1 MKNNDNLQPQIIL
14 DQDDNLRK
22 SYPRRPKT
30 QVGGFM
36 TQRSNSIAKSMSKER
51 VDSLVNKRSQSK
63 LSESNSFKT
72 SNPSQNK
79 RILRASFNT
88 IDK

>member
-30 QVGGFM
+30 
-36 TQRSNSIAKSMSKER
+36 
-51 VDSLVNKRSQSK
+51 
-63 LSESNSFKT
+63 
-72 SNPSQNK
+72 
-79 RILRASFNT
+79 
-88 IDK
+88 